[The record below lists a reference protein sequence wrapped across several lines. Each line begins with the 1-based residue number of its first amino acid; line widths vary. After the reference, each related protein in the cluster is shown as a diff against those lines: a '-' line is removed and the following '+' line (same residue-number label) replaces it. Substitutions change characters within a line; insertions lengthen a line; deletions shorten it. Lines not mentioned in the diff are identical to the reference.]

1 VVGDNQVGAVQ
12 ALDLVDQH
20 LGALVVD
27 VVCNQKSSG
36 SALVAPVVALDSLV
50 GGCCRVGLLI
60 LVLLCRLANA
70 RLFSNV
76 QHLDQLSTLASRGSA
91 QVENGVVRLDIEKK
105 RRNHRNSFLATDVAD
120 GRLGDEE
127 LLESGEGREL
137 ADDILRR
144 GHVVGQLV
152 GVPRNGHRGLDI
164 LVVKLHR
171 LDLGDKVFVQV
182 LLHGESVSAKKSVFA
197 VQTFVKCR
205 WCVPFATTEA
215 ERVGQLA
222 TESSP
227 ELFALLSLRD
237 NVHVIVQPLE
247 LLVDLGDFGVRLALS
262 RPVVAA
268 ASTALALV
276 LEVLPSC
283 QLL

>member
-27 VVCNQKSSG
+27 VVCDQKSRG
-36 SALVAPVVALDSLV
+36 SAVVAPVVALDSLV
-50 GGCCRVGLLI
+50 GGSCEVGLVV
-60 LVLLCRLANA
+60 LVLLCRLADT

-76 QHLDQLSTLASRGSA
+76 QHLNQLSTLASRSGA

-105 RRNHRNSFLATDVAD
+105 RGNHRDGFLATDVAD
-120 GRLGDEE
+120 GSLGDEE

-144 GHVVGQLV
+144 RHVVGQLV
-152 GVPRNGHRGLDI
+152 GVPCDGHRGLDV

-182 LLHGESVSAKKSVFA
+182 LLHGEGVTGKS
-197 VQTFVKCR
+197 Q
-205 WCVPFATTEA
+205 
-215 ERVGQLA
+215 
-222 TESSP
+222 S
-227 ELFALLSLRD
+227 LLL
-237 NVHVIVQPLE
+237 
-247 LLVDLGDFGVRLALS
+247 
-262 RPVVAA
+262 
-268 ASTALALV
+268 
-276 LEVLPSC
+276 
-283 QLL
+283 